1 MNLFFDFAIMFLLYF
16 LFFFKKWK
24 NKGKRIF
31 LINTLMY
38 IYIVFVFYFTL
49 MPFIIPIPGGNNLFM
64 ESANLIPFSDLLNQS
79 KGAKL
84 QIVLNVFMFVPFG
97 FLLSLRRN
105 KKLVNIIFYSFFFSL
120 FIEIIQLLYVWSGS
134 IAYRIF
140 DVTDLIT
147 NTFGGGIGVIIYL
160 ILKKY
165 YPSMYNI
172 Q

>member
-64 ESANLIPFSDLLNQS
+64 ESANLSPFSDLLNQS

-105 KKLVNIIFYSFFFSL
+105 KKLVNIIFYSFLFSL
-120 FIEIIQLLYVWSGS
+120 FIETIQLLYVWSGS

-147 NTFGGGIGVIIYL
+147 NTFGGCIGVVIYL